1 MLLPRIALLF
11 WVFLVHIAGIYLFT
25 RGFLLSRLSLT
36 DTSLPYCTAQKR
48 DGQTCTIQPIPP
60 THKRAVLLIID
71 ALRFDFIAPDA
82 PSPVSPYHHNVFTL
96 PAELT
101 KKYPQHSFIFNAHA
115 DPPTTTLQRIKG
127 ITTGSLPTFVDIG
140 SNFGAQEIEEDSL
153 LLQMKKAGK
162 KMAFM
167 GDDTWMSV
175 FPTIFEKNLTFP
187 YDSFNVE
194 DLHTVDNGVI
204 AHLFPLLES
213 STPFTGP
220 FDLLIGHFL
229 GVDHVGHRVGPD
241 HPSMK
246 TKLQQMDDVVRRV
259 VNELPED
266 TLLVV
271 MGDHGMDRAGDHGGD
286 GDLETSSG
294 MWIYS
299 KGAKLTDLQLG
310 QGGTVTQDSIPS
322 GLLQY
327 KTFPKSTVSYRAIQQ
342 IDLVPTLS
350 LLLGVPIPFNN
361 LGTVIPELFW
371 RGSSQLT
378 PYQVLD
384 KALQANAAQVMKY
397 LSTYLASPSGSE
409 LSPSYPQLKR
419 TYDLA
424 RGSQA
429 GFTQEAHLV
438 ATNAFTRAALA
449 ACRAMWAQFEPVLM
463 GFGLIVMGMG
473 ICAAW
478 GLVRGVR
485 AVWTVELRS
494 NGSVE
499 TVDAWVKKPLGQGL
513 RGIGFGIS
521 LEWVLLK
528 VFGNE
533 KLKEYAEGL
542 NTLQRSIFFAA
553 LFSCAA
559 VIISTPPLGPSS
571 IPSLQ
576 PKAGSVVKRTVTSII
591 RMTPILLLAVSY
603 LSNSFT
609 FWESRTT
616 PFLLASSLLPFLF
629 VALRSPSA
637 GLRKNILINLG
648 ILVFCIRA
656 MSSVGVCRE
665 EMGGMCAGT
674 FYASP
679 SSWFSSF
686 FSPAS
691 SSSTI
696 PINATTSPTDPT
708 VAVAAATSGTSSAPP
723 PWALLLAP
731 VVSYLLPSVTQR
743 YLRRSKSQGGLARV
757 LLPFIIRPVLMLCTL
772 VWTIEYAESAGFPF
786 LAGKWEAILRTIR
799 TYFARTSV
807 GWAAL
812 VGGTL
817 WWVLPMCLDVVDIDV
832 PEEPDNTRSRKQQEP
847 KMKKERHLLGFGN
860 AHGAAYLLFVTIPM
874 SLVFLS
880 QQLAGQVTFAFGMV
894 GLMAYVEV
902 LDSVRDVRGIENV
915 FEAATGSNTTGLLGG
930 SGSTSSPQSS
940 SEASSST
947 AAPALL
953 PPPPPLPSA
962 SDLIPLTLLSL
973 VTYFATG
980 HEATFPSLQW
990 KTAFL
995 LTKEVKYP
1003 WAPITVV
1010 LNTIGG
1016 TAVIGGIGVVL
1027 VGVWNRGLGGGASGQ
1042 TTTVNGQEKSDQ
1054 PPPAA
1059 KGEYSELTGPV
1070 LVPALNVMLQYALI
1084 LLGTSVSAAV
1094 LRRHL
1099 MVWKVFA
1106 PRYMLAAVML
1116 LAIDVGILIG
1126 VGLGLARGEAFMQ
1139 KLKLGALANAKA
1151 NANAGASASGSVDA
1165 PQATSSTADRKD
1177 VKRKRK

>member
-36 DTSLPYCTAQKR
+36 DTSLPYCKTEKS
-48 DGQTCTIQPIPP
+48 DGETCTVQPIRP

-71 ALRFDFIAPDA
+71 ALRFDFISPHP
-82 PSPVSPYHHNVFTL
+82 PSPTSPDHHNVFTL

-101 KKYPQHSFIFNAHA
+101 KKHPQHSFLFNAHA

-153 LLQMKKAGK
+153 LLQLKKAGK

-175 FPTIFEKNLTFP
+175 FPTVFETNLTFP

-204 AHLFPLLES
+204 AHLFPLLEE
-213 STPFTGP
+213 STSPTGP

-241 HPSMK
+241 HPSMRA
-246 TKLQQMDDVVRRV
+246 KLQQMDDVVRRV
-259 VNELPED
+259 VNDLPED
-266 TLLVV
+266 TLLIV

-286 GDLETSSG
+286 GELETSSG

-299 KGAKLTDLQLG
+299 KGEKLTDLKFG
-310 QGGTVTQDSIPS
+310 QGGFVMQQDTIPS
-322 GLLQY
+322 GLLHY
-327 KTFPKSTVSYRAIQQ
+327 KTFPETIVPYRAIQQ
-342 IDLVPTLS
+342 IDIVPTLS
-350 LLLGVPIPFNN
+350 LLLGIPVPFNN

-371 RGSSQLT
+371 RASSRLT

-384 KALQANAAQVMKY
+384 EALQANAAQVMKY

-409 LSPSYPQLKR
+409 LASSYPQLKR

-424 RGSQA
+424 RGNQA
-429 GFTQEAHLV
+429 GFTAEAHLV
-438 ATNAFTRAALA
+438 AVNGFMRAALA
-449 ACRAMWAQFEPVLM
+449 SCRAMWAQFEPVLM
-463 GFGLIVMGMG
+463 GFGLVVMGMG

-478 GLVRGVR
+478 GLARGIR
-485 AVWTVELRS
+485 AVWGVELRS
-494 NGSVE
+494 NGASE
-499 TVDAWVKKPLGQGL
+499 TVDAWVWKQLGQGL
-513 RGIGFGIS
+513 SGLGFGVG

-528 VFGNE
+528 VFGDD
-533 KLKEYAEGL
+533 KLKEYAEGV
-542 NTLQRSIFFAA
+542 NSLQRSVFFAA

-559 VIISTPPLGPSS
+559 MIISTPPLGPSS
-571 IPSLQ
+571 IPDLH
-576 PKAGSVVKRTVTSII
+576 PKNGSFVKRAFTTVVS
-591 RMTPILLLAVSY
+591 MLPIFLLTLSY

-609 FWESRTT
+609 FWESRTV
-616 PFLLASSLLPFLF
+616 PFLLVSSLVPFLF

-637 GLRKNILINLG
+637 SLRKNILVNLG

-679 SSWFSSF
+679 SSWLSSLFSPSTTFSS
-686 FSPAS
+686 
-691 SSSTI
+691 T
-696 PINATTSPTDPT
+696 PINATTSNTDPT
-708 VAVAAATSGTSSAPP
+708 VTVATAMTGTSSAPP

-731 VVSYLLPSVTQR
+731 VCAYALPTIIKR
-743 YLRRSKSQGGLARV
+743 YLRKSKSEGGLARV
-757 LLPFIIRPVLMLCTL
+757 VLPFIIRPVLMICVL
-772 VWTIEYAESAGFPF
+772 VWVIEYVESAGFPA
-786 LAGKWEAILRTIR
+786 LAGKWENVLRTIR

-807 GWAAL
+807 GWSAL

-817 WWVLPMCLDVVDIDV
+817 WWVLPMCLDVVDTEV
-832 PEEPDNTRSRKQQEP
+832 PDESENTRRTNTP

-860 AHGAAYLLFVTIPM
+860 AHGAAYLLFTTVPM
-874 SLVFLS
+874 ALVFLS
-880 QQLAGQVTFAFGMV
+880 QQLPGQVTLVLGMV

-915 FEAATGSNTTGLLGG
+915 FAAATGSGAGATELLGG
-930 SGSTSSPQSS
+930 GGGKKGATA
-940 SEASSST
+940 ASSTTEPST
-947 AAPALL
+947 APPALA

-973 VTYFATG
+973 LMFFVTG

-1010 LNTIGG
+1010 LNTLGA
-1016 TAVIGGIGVVL
+1016 TAVIGGVGVGL
-1027 VGVWNRGLGGGASGQ
+1027 VGVWGRGLGGASQ
-1042 TTTVNGQEKSDQ
+1042 TPTEYGQEGENGAGS
-1054 PPPAA
+1054 A
-1059 KGEYSELTGPV
+1059 KKETIVNVNYSELTGPV
-1070 LVPALNVMLQYALI
+1070 LVPALNLMLQYALI

-1106 PRYMLAAVML
+1106 PRYMLGAVML

-1126 VGLGLARGEAFMQ
+1126 VGLGLSRPETFMN
-1139 KLKLGALANAKA
+1139 KLKLGALAFARSNPPAEPA
-1151 NANAGASASGSVDA
+1151 
-1165 PQATSSTADRKD
+1165 QATTSTPGLKDKRRK
-1177 VKRKRK
+1177 K